1 MSLTT
6 AELEHKVAAA
16 VVVAA
21 VAAVEAVAAAAA
33 AAAAATA
40 AMAPAGATL
49 ASRSLP
55 CRSSIKS

>member
-6 AELEHKVAAA
+6 AELEHKAAA
-16 VVVAA
+16 AAVVAA
-21 VAAVEAVAAAAA
+21 VAAVEAAV
-33 AAAAATA
+33 AAATA

>member
-6 AELEHKVAAA
+6 AELEHKAAA
-16 VVVAA
+16 AVVVVAA
-21 VAAVEAVAAAAA
+21 VAVVEAVVE
-33 AAAAATA
+33 AAATA

>member
-6 AELEHKVAAA
+6 AELEHKAAA

-21 VAAVEAVAAAAA
+21 AVAAEVAAVAAVI
-33 AAAAATA
+33 AAT
-40 AMAPAGATL
+40 APAGATL

-55 CRSSIKS
+55 SPSSIKS